1 MDNKMNDFVNKMGA
15 AKGLGLGMKLVA
27 GVGLVGYGL
36 ANSMFTGNII
46 ILRFSFIGLPDMI
59 FIKILN
65 YIYARFQLFVIVYK
79 CGVSI
84 CRSVIITIVL
94 DF

>member
-1 MDNKMNDFVNKMGA
+1 MDNKVNDFVNKMGA

-46 ILRFSFIGLPDMI
+46 LFLSFSFTDLAD
-59 FIKILN
+59 LN
-65 YIYARFQLFVIVYK
+65 LI
-79 CGVSI
+79 
-84 CRSVIITIVL
+84 
-94 DF
+94 

>member
-1 MDNKMNDFVNKMGA
+1 MDNKMNEFVNKMGA

-46 ILRFSFIGLPDMI
+46 FSYLSFTGFPDMI
-59 FIKILN
+59 FIKTLN
-65 YIYARFQLFVIVYK
+65 
-79 CGVSI
+79 
-84 CRSVIITIVL
+84 
-94 DF
+94 

>member
-46 ILRFSFIGLPDMI
+46 ILSCFSFTGFPYII
-59 FIKILN
+59 FI
-65 YIYARFQLFVIVYK
+65 
-79 CGVSI
+79 
-84 CRSVIITIVL
+84 
-94 DF
+94 